1 MAKHLF
7 NVLWFA
13 LKEKV
18 SSMNRLSFESKLKFV
33 VEEYAGGKGYGQTSE
48 VISSNRHTLKL
59 ILD

>member
-1 MAKHLF
+1 
-7 NVLWFA
+7 
-13 LKEKV
+13 
-18 SSMNRLSFESKLKFV
+18 MNRLSFESKLKFV